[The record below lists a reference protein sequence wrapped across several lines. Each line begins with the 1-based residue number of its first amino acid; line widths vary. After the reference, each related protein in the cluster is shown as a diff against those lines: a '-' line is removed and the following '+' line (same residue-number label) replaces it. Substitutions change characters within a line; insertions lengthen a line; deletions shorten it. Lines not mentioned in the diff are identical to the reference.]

1 MEKIREIVLPGE
13 EIDLMGNKPGNGIYI
28 ENGKAYVEYL
38 GVKTVKSGYLN
49 IIPLSGRY
57 QPQKGD
63 KVIGKVVDIMPSNWV
78 VDINAPYLAPLH
90 VNDTPWK
97 VDFGDTGKYL
107 NVGDTIIAKIMSVNE
122 VKQVWLTM
130 KEPGLR
136 KLEGGH
142 VITVSPTKV
151 PRIIGKD
158 GSMIKIL
165 KDMTNSKIYVGQ
177 NGIIWIDGSIDSI
190 LKVVGAIR
198 LIEREAHI
206 IGLTDRVKDFLS
218 KNKKENDENGR
229 N

>member
-13 EIDLMGNKPGNGIYI
+13 EIVLGENKPGNGIYI

-38 GVKTVKSGYLN
+38 GVKSVKSGYVN

-63 KVIGKVVDIMPSNWV
+63 KVIGKIVDIMSSNWV
-78 VDINAPYLAPLH
+78 VDINAPYMAPLH

-97 VDFGDTGKYL
+97 VDFGDTSKYL
-107 NVGDTIIAKIMSVNE
+107 NVGDTILAKVMSVNE
-122 VKQVWLTM
+122 VKQVWLTL

-136 KLEGGH
+136 KLQGGH
-142 VITVSPTKV
+142 IIIVSPTKV

-177 NGIIWIDGSIDSI
+177 NGVIWVEGTTESI
-190 LKVVGAIR
+190 LQVVGAIR

-206 IGLTDRVKDFLS
+206 IGLTDRVKEYLS
-218 KNKKENDENGR
+218 KPKKENDVA
-229 N
+229 

>member
-13 EIDLMGNKPGNGIYI
+13 EIVLGENKPGNGIYI
-28 ENGKAYVEYL
+28 DNGKAIVEYL
-38 GVKTVKSGYLN
+38 GVKSIKSGYVN
-49 IIPLSGRY
+49 IIPLSGKY

-63 KVIGKVVDIMPSNWV
+63 KVIGKVVDILSSNWV

-97 VDFGDTGKYL
+97 VEFGDTSRYL
-107 NVGDTIIAKIMSVNE
+107 NIGDTILAKVMSVNE
-122 VKQVWLTM
+122 VKQVWLTL

-136 KLEGGH
+136 KLQGGH

-165 KDMTNSKIYVGQ
+165 KEMTDSKIYVGQ
-177 NGIIWIDGSIDSI
+177 NGIIWVDGTTDSI
-190 LKVVGAIR
+190 LRVVGAIR
-198 LIEREAHI
+198 LIEKEAHI
-206 IGLTDRVKDFLS
+206 IGLTDRVKEFLS
-218 KNKKENDENGR
+218 KSKKGSDGQ
-229 N
+229 

>member
-13 EIDLMGNKPGNGIYI
+13 EIILGENKPGNGIYV

-38 GVKTVKSGYLN
+38 GVKSIKSGYVN

-63 KVIGKVVDIMPSNWV
+63 KVIGKIVDIMSSNWV

-97 VDFGDTGKYL
+97 VDFGDTSKYL
-107 NVGDTIIAKIMSVNE
+107 NVGDTILAKVMSVNE
-122 VKQVWLTM
+122 VKQVWLTL

-136 KLEGGH
+136 KLQGGH
-142 VITVSPTKV
+142 IITVSPTKV

-165 KDMTNSKIYVGQ
+165 KEMTNSKIYVGQ
-177 NGIIWIDGSIDSI
+177 NGIIWVEGTTESI
-190 LKVVGAIR
+190 LQIVGAIR

-206 IGLTDRVKDFLS
+206 IGLTDRVKEYLS
-218 KNKKENDENGR
+218 KPKKENDVE
-229 N
+229 

>member
-13 EIDLMGNKPGNGIYI
+13 EIILGENKPGNGIYI

-38 GVKTVKSGYLN
+38 GVKSVKSGYVN
-49 IIPLSGRY
+49 IIPLSGKY

-63 KVIGKVVDIMPSNWV
+63 KVIGKVVDILSSNWV
-78 VDINAPYLAPLH
+78 VDINAPYMAPLH

-97 VDFGDTGKYL
+97 VDFGDTSKYL
-107 NVGDTIIAKIMSVNE
+107 NIGDTILAKVMSVNE
-122 VKQVWLTM
+122 VKQVWLTL

-136 KLEGGH
+136 KLLGGH
-142 VITVSPTKV
+142 LIIVSPTKV

-158 GSMIKIL
+158 GSMIKVL

-177 NGIIWIDGSIDSI
+177 NGVIWVEGTTEAI
-190 LKVVGAIR
+190 LQVVGAIR

-206 IGLTDRVKDFLS
+206 IGLTDRVKEYLS
-218 KNKKENDENGR
+218 KPKKGE
-229 N
+229 

>member
-13 EIDLMGNKPGNGIYI
+13 EIILGENKPGNGIFI

-38 GVKTVKSGYLN
+38 GVKSIKSGYVN
-49 IIPLSGRY
+49 IIPLSGKY

-63 KVIGKVVDIMPSNWV
+63 KVIGKVVDILSSNWV

-97 VDFGDTGKYL
+97 VDFGDTSKYL
-107 NVGDTIIAKIMSVNE
+107 NIGDTILAKVMSVNE
-122 VKQVWLTM
+122 VKQVWLTL

-136 KLEGGH
+136 KLQGGH
-142 VITVSPTKV
+142 IITVSPTKV

-177 NGIIWIDGSIDSI
+177 NGIIWVEGTTESI
-190 LKVVGAIR
+190 LQVVGAIR

-206 IGLTDRVKDFLS
+206 IGLTDRVKEYLS
-218 KNKKENDENGR
+218 KPKKGE
-229 N
+229 

>member
-13 EIDLMGNKPGNGIYI
+13 EIILGENKPGNGIYI

-38 GVKTVKSGYLN
+38 GVKSIKSGYVN

-63 KVIGKVVDIMPSNWV
+63 KVIGKIVDIMSSNWV

-97 VDFGDTGKYL
+97 VDFGDTSKYL
-107 NVGDTIIAKIMSVNE
+107 NVGDTILAKVMSVNE
-122 VKQVWLTM
+122 VKQVWLTL

-136 KLEGGH
+136 KLQGGH
-142 VITVSPTKV
+142 IITVSPTKV

-165 KDMTNSKIYVGQ
+165 KEMTNSKIYVGQ
-177 NGIIWIDGSIDSI
+177 NGVIWVEGTTESI
-190 LKVVGAIR
+190 LQVVGAIR

-206 IGLTDRVKDFLS
+206 IGLTDRVKEYLS
-218 KNKKENDENGR
+218 KPKKENDVE
-229 N
+229 